1 MQFNWVV
8 GKAYTGCEWV
18 MKLAY
23 LNILW
28 VLFSLGGLILL
39 GISPASVALF
49 TILRKWLM
57 NETDVP
63 IFPTFLN
70 TYKKEFVKSNQL
82 GWIMALIGMF
92 LYFDFKYLITV
103 GGTIQYVLSI
113 PLVIVTILFFITMLY
128 LFPVYVHYELRLI
141 QYIKNSFYI
150 GIINMHITILMI
162 AVTILIGILYRSI
175 PGIVPFFSISLFSLM
190 VMTGAKQSFNRIEAK
205 QKRLSVQN

>member
-23 LNILW
+23 VNILW
-28 VLFSLGGLILL
+28 VLFSLGGLIFL
-39 GISPASVALF
+39 GISPASAALF

-57 NETDVP
+57 NDTDVP
-63 IFPTFLN
+63 IFRTFLD
-70 TYKKEFVKSNQL
+70 TYKKEFIKANKL
-82 GWIMALIGMF
+82 GWLMALIGMF
-92 LYFDFKYLITV
+92 LYLDFKYLITV
-103 GGTIQYVLSI
+103 GGTIQYVLAI
-113 PLVIVTILFFITMLY
+113 PLLIVSILFFITMLY

-162 AVTILIGILYRSI
+162 AATILIGILYSYI

>member
-1 MQFNWVV
+1 MQFNSLV

-23 LNILW
+23 VNILW
-28 VLFSLGGLILL
+28 ILFSLGGLLFL
-39 GISPASVALF
+39 GVSPASAALF
-49 TILRKWLM
+49 SILRKWLM
-57 NETDVP
+57 GETDIP
-63 IFPTFLN
+63 IFRTFLD
-70 TYKKEFVKSNQL
+70 TYKKEFLKANKL
-82 GWIMALIGMF
+82 GWLMALIGMF

-113 PLVIVTILFFITMLY
+113 PLLIVSILFFITLLY

-162 AVTILIGILYRSI
+162 AATFLIGILYRFI

-205 QKRLSVQN
+205 QKKLSVQN

>member
-23 LNILW
+23 VNILW

-63 IFPTFLN
+63 IFRTFLS

-82 GWIMALIGMF
+82 GWIMGLIGMF
-92 LYFDFKYLITV
+92 LYLDFKYLITV

-205 QKRLSVQN
+205 QKKLSVQN

>member
-1 MQFNWVV
+1 MQFNWLV

-23 LNILW
+23 VNILW
-28 VLFSLGGLILL
+28 ILFSVSGLIVL
-39 GISPASVALF
+39 GISPATVALF

-63 IFPTFLN
+63 IFRTFLH
-70 TYKKEFVKSNQL
+70 TYKKEFWKANRL
-82 GWIMALIGMF
+82 GWLMALIGMF
-92 LYFDFKYLITV
+92 LFIDFKFLLTI
-103 GGTIQYVLSI
+103 GGTIQYVLSV
-113 PLVIVTILFFITMLY
+113 PLLIITLLFFITLLY
-128 LFPVYVHYELRLI
+128 IFPVYVQYELRLI

-162 AVTILIGILYRSI
+162 AFTILLIILYSTL

-205 QKRLSVQN
+205 QKKISLQN

>member
-1 MQFNWVV
+1 MQFNWLV

-23 LNILW
+23 VNILW
-28 VLFSLGGLILL
+28 ILFSVSGLIVL
-39 GISPASVALF
+39 GVSPATVALF

-63 IFPTFLN
+63 IFRTFLD
-70 TYKKEFVKSNQL
+70 TYKKEFWKANRL
-82 GWIMALIGMF
+82 GWLMALIGMF
-92 LYFDFKYLITV
+92 LFIEFKFLLTI
-103 GGTIQYVLSI
+103 GGTIQYVLSV
-113 PLVIVTILFFITMLY
+113 PLLIITLLFFITLLY
-128 LFPVYVHYELRLI
+128 IFPVYVQYELRLI

-162 AVTILIGILYRSI
+162 AFTILLIILYSTL

-205 QKRLSVQN
+205 QKKISLQN

>member
-39 GISPASVALF
+39 GISPASVAMF

-63 IFPTFLN
+63 IFGTFLN

-82 GWIMALIGMF
+82 GWVMALIGMF
-92 LYFDFKYLITV
+92 LYFDFKFLITV

-113 PLVIVTILFFITMLY
+113 PLLIVSILFFITLVY

-162 AVTILIGILYRSI
+162 AVTILLGILYSSI
-175 PGIVPFFSISLFSLM
+175 PGIVPFFSISLFALM
-190 VMTGAKQSFNRIEAK
+190 MMTGAKQSFNRIEAK
-205 QKRLSVQN
+205 QKNLSIQN

>member
-1 MQFNWVV
+1 MQFNWLV

-23 LNILW
+23 VNILW
-28 VLFSLGGLILL
+28 ILFSVSGLIVL
-39 GISPASVALF
+39 GVSPATVALF

-63 IFPTFLN
+63 IFRTFLH
-70 TYKKEFVKSNQL
+70 TYKKEFWKANRL
-82 GWIMALIGMF
+82 GWLMALIGMF
-92 LYFDFKYLITV
+92 LFIDFKFLLTI
-103 GGTIQYVLSI
+103 GGTIQYVLSV
-113 PLVIVTILFFITMLY
+113 PLLIITLLFFITLLY
-128 LFPVYVHYELRLI
+128 IFPVYVQYELRLI

-162 AVTILIGILYRSI
+162 AFTILLIILYSTL

-205 QKRLSVQN
+205 QKKISLQN

>member
-39 GISPASVALF
+39 GISPASVAMF

-63 IFPTFLN
+63 IFGTFLN

-82 GWIMALIGMF
+82 GWVMALIGMF
-92 LYFDFKYLITV
+92 LYFDFKFLITV

-113 PLVIVTILFFITMLY
+113 PLLIVSILFFITLVY

-162 AVTILIGILYRSI
+162 AVTILLGILYSSI
-175 PGIVPFFSISLFSLM
+175 PGIVPFFSISLFALM
-190 VMTGAKQSFNRIEAK
+190 MMTGAKQSFNRIEAK
-205 QKRLSVQN
+205 QKKLSVQN

>member
-28 VLFSLGGLILL
+28 VLFSLGGLIFL
-39 GISPASVALF
+39 GTSPASVALF

-57 NETDVP
+57 NDTDVP
-63 IFPTFLN
+63 IFRTFLN

-82 GWIMALIGMF
+82 GWVMALIGMF

-113 PLVIVTILFFITMLY
+113 PLLIVTILFFITMLY
-128 LFPVYVHYELRLI
+128 LFPVYVHYDLRLI

-162 AVTILIGILYRSI
+162 AVTILIGILYSSI

-190 VMTGAKQSFNRIEAK
+190 VMAGAKQSFNRIEAK
-205 QKRLSVQN
+205 QKRLSV

>member
-63 IFPTFLN
+63 IFRTFLT

-113 PLVIVTILFFITMLY
+113 PLVIVTILFFITLLY

-141 QYIKNSFYI
+141 QYIRNSFYI

-162 AVTILIGILYRSI
+162 AVTLLLGILYRSI
-175 PGIVPFFSISLFSLM
+175 PGIVPFFSISFFFLM

-205 QKRLSVQN
+205 QKKLSVQS

>member
-1 MQFNWVV
+1 MQFNWLV

-23 LNILW
+23 VNILW
-28 VLFSLGGLILL
+28 ILFSVSGLIVL
-39 GISPASVALF
+39 GVSPATVALF

-63 IFPTFLN
+63 IFRTFLH
-70 TYKKEFVKSNQL
+70 TYKKEFWKANRL
-82 GWIMALIGMF
+82 GWLMALIGMF
-92 LYFDFKYLITV
+92 LFIDFKFLLTI
-103 GGTIQYVLSI
+103 GGTIQYVLSV
-113 PLVIVTILFFITMLY
+113 PLLIITLLFFITLLY
-128 LFPVYVHYELRLI
+128 IFPVYVQYELRLI

-162 AVTILIGILYRSI
+162 AFTILLIILYSTL

-205 QKRLSVQN
+205 QKKSSLQN